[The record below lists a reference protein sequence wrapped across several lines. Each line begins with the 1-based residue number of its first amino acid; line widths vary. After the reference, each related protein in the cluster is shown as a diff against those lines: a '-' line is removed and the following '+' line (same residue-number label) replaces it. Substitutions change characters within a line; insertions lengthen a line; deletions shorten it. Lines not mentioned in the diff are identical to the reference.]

1 MNPVL
6 LAMQFSPTTSTYQ
19 RLKIEFLSLVH
30 LSKDA
35 VHVYIGVGCL
45 LLTLLVMRRVRWK
58 ALLPGLVVS
67 LAMEVMDLRDNWRDD
82 QRLYWKASLHD
93 VLNTNALPVV
103 LVAFLR
109 RRWIRSG

>member
-1 MNPVL
+1 MTALL
-6 LAMQFSPTTSTYQ
+6 LALQFSPTTSTYQ
-19 RLKIEFLSLVH
+19 RLKIELLSLVH

-35 VHVYIGVGCL
+35 VHVYVGVGCL
-45 LLTLLVMRRVRWK
+45 LATLAVMRRVRWK

-67 LAMEVMDLRDNWRDD
+67 LAMEVVDLRDNWRDEE
-82 QRLYWKASLHD
+82 RLRWKASLHD